1 MLQVMLPQAFLN
13 RIQLQFK
20 DNADAFIRAIE
31 MESLTSIRLNPAK
44 KSNAFNSDA
53 TVPWCN
59 EGRMLKERP
68 VFIADP
74 LWHAGAYYVQESSS
88 MFLKHVYHTIS
99 VLFHNE
105 VRILDLSAAP
115 GGKSTLLASLLGNN
129 DLLVSNEV
137 IKTRVGMLVENLTRW
152 GTCNAV
158 ITNNA
163 AADFAKLGHYFDVI
177 VVDAPCSGEG
187 MFRKDKNAI
196 LEWSDSHVELCASRQ
211 KNILRDVI
219 PALKPG
225 GFLIYSTC
233 TFNEQENEQQVMK
246 LVEQGFES
254 IRIPIQADWGIEEI
268 ATYHS
273 KQLFAYKFLPHKV
286 SGEGLF
292 MSCLQKPEGVSKRLD
307 IRKYA
312 QTISLNEITSAYLN
326 QPEKFVMQKDAEQ
339 LVVYPIALAQEM
351 IFLQQQLN
359 VSQMGLKMGEMMKN
373 KLIPDHALALSSH
386 LSKEVSRT
394 DLDLQQS
401 IAYLRR
407 QAPQVNLFS
416 KTGWQTVS
424 YLDYPLGWVNV
435 LPNRVNNYLP
445 LHMRIIKEL

>member
-1 MLQVMLPQAFLN
+1 MLPQAFLN

-20 DNADAFIRAIE
+20 EDANAFVKAIE
-31 MESLTSIRLNPAK
+31 TESHTSIRLNPAK
-44 KSNAFNSDA
+44 KSNAFSGDA
-53 TVPWCN
+53 NIPWCN
-59 EGRMLKERP
+59 EGRMLHERP

-74 LWHAGAYYVQESSS
+74 LWHAGVYYVQESSS
-88 MFLKHVYHTIS
+88 MFLKHVYNTIAAM
-99 VLFHNE
+99 LPNE
-105 VRILDLSAAP
+105 VRILDLCAAP
-115 GGKSTLLASLLGNN
+115 GGKSTLLASLLGNS

-137 IKTRVGMLVENLTRW
+137 IKNRVGILLENLTRW
-152 GTCNAV
+152 GTSQAV

-196 LEWSDSHVELCASRQ
+196 LEWSESHVELCASRQ
-211 KNILRDVI
+211 KNILRDVL

-233 TFNEQENEQQVMK
+233 TFNEQENEQQVLALINK
-246 LVEQGFES
+246 GYKSVK
-254 IRIPIQADWGIEEI
+254 IPIEEEWGIEEI
-268 ATYHS
+268 TTYAS
-273 KQLFAYKFLPHKV
+273 KPLFGYKFLPHKV
-286 SGEGLF
+286 LGEGLF
-292 MSCLQKPEGVSKRLD
+292 MACLQKSEDDNIKRLD

-326 QPEKFVMQKDAEQ
+326 QPEKFVMQKGVEQ

-351 IFLQQQLN
+351 IFLQHQLN
-359 VSQMGLKMGEMMKN
+359 VRQSGLKMGEMMKN
-373 KLIPDHALALSSH
+373 KLIPDYALALSSQ

-416 KTGWQTVS
+416 ITGWQTVS

-435 LPNRVNNYLP
+435 LSNRVNNYLP
-445 LHMRIIKEL
+445 LNMRILKEL

>member
-1 MLQVMLPQAFLN
+1 
-13 RIQLQFK
+13 
-20 DNADAFIRAIE
+20 
-31 MESLTSIRLNPAK
+31 
-44 KSNAFNSDA
+44 
-53 TVPWCN
+53 
-59 EGRMLKERP
+59 
-68 VFIADP
+68 
-74 LWHAGAYYVQESSS
+74 

-99 VLFHNE
+99 ILFHNE

-211 KNILRDVI
+211 KNILRDVV

-359 VSQMGLKMGEMMKN
+359 VRQMGLKMGEMMKN
-373 KLIPDHALALSSH
+373 KLIPDHTLALSSH